1 MDLIAVAMADTP
13 GLPPGVEEAAKRLAT
28 DGGIT
33 GALLVLALAAIL
45 GLWWE
50 MRRRDAQAATRL
62 EVVQKAHEEQRED
75 WQRQTEALHERRFVD
90 MQQVLNALN
99 SNTGALNVISQTQ
112 ADRTASLRE
121 VGQGIHDLILIARGN
136 SDALRGLQ
144 STVTANG
151 TAIERLVWHGGIA
164 RPSPTPPPGGA

>member
-33 GALLVLALAAIL
+33 GALLVLALAAVL

-50 MRRRDAQAATRL
+50 MRRRDGQATARL
-62 EVVQKAHEEQRED
+62 EAVQRAHEEQRDE
-75 WQRQTEALHERRFVD
+75 WQRQTEALHERRFTD

-151 TAIERLVWHGGIA
+151 AAVDRLLWN
-164 RPSPTPPPGGA
+164 GGAIRAPSSPPSGGA